1 MGLIY
6 SPEEDS
12 YLLEHVLLN
21 KLPTLIKNQSDLK
34 FFEMGTGSGIQLNAA
49 LKAGFK
55 AENIFGADINPDA
68 IKQCKKLK
76 FNCKKSN
83 LFEKVKGKFDIIVF
97 NPPYLPE
104 DKKAEDKESKIITTG
119 GKKGSEIINKFLIQA
134 KNHLKVKGKIF
145 LVTSSLTKKIN
156 WLNYKKR
163 KAAEK
168 KIFFEKLFVWELSL

>member
-1 MGLIY
+1 MTFIY
-6 SPEEDS
+6 SPKEDS
-12 YLLEHVLLN
+12 YLLEHVLLS
-21 KLPTLIKNQSDLK
+21 KLPTLIKSQSDLN
-34 FFEMGTGSGIQLNAA
+34 FLEIGVGSGLQLNAA
-49 LKAGFK
+49 LKAGVK
-55 AENIFGADINPDA
+55 VENIFGVDINPDA
-68 IKQCKKLK
+68 IKQCKKLN

-83 LFEKVKGKFDIIVF
+83 LFEKVKRKFDIIVF

-104 DKKAEDKESKIITTG
+104 DKETEDEESKIITTG

-134 KNHLKVKGKIF
+134 KTHLKVKGKIF